1 MKREQDKKV
10 GFDELGEPFF
20 FLERDTTK
28 LKMINASQIRTIE
41 LFFNT
46 M

>member
-20 FLERDTTK
+20 FWKEILPSWRWLMLVK
-28 LKMINASQIRTIE
+28 
-41 LFFNT
+41 
-46 M
+46 

>member
-20 FLERDTTK
+20 FFSFGKRYYQVEDD
-28 LKMINASQIRTIE
+28 
-41 LFFNT
+41 
-46 M
+46 